1 MFAFMV
7 ESILSTSLK
16 EHYSRHRSDRLRR
29 AVHIDKKAREF
40 MVDGK
45 SLQGRSSICATLSSL
60 IYCVIGKPSYFPE
73 LERFHRFDPLAIK
86 EMRPDPGG
94 GEMDGKTFNRLKAIA
109 INTSNLPSRAS
120 IDRAGI
126 P

>member
-40 MVDGK
+40 MVEDK
-45 SLQGRSSICATLSSL
+45 A
-60 IYCVIGKPSYFPE
+60 Y
-73 LERFHRFDPLAIK
+73 K
-86 EMRPDPGG
+86 EVRYMRLY
-94 GEMDGKTFNRLKAIA
+94 RL
-109 INTSNLPSRAS
+109 
-120 IDRAGI
+120 
-126 P
+126 

>member
-1 MFAFMV
+1 MV

-45 SLQGRSSICATLSSL
+45 SQQGSSICATLSSL
-60 IYCVIGKPSYFPE
+60 IYCVIGKPSYFLE

-86 EMRPDPGG
+86 EMRPDL
-94 GEMDGKTFNRLKAIA
+94 GEGKWMAKTFNRLKAIA
-109 INTSNLPSRAS
+109 INTSNLPSRVS
-120 IDRAGI
+120 IDRASI